1 MLLAYVRTRI
11 QQRFYFFAVTSVTE
25 GEKWEFNSSPYK
37 VLFFQKQ
44 RIVFNKT
51 TYRFQ
56 QNNVS
61 FSIKQ
66 RVVFNKTTCHFQ
78 QNNVSFSTKQRI
90 VFNKTT
96 CRFQA
101 NNVAFSTKQRV
112 VCKSSTPF
120 SFFTLRTTKSFFRR
134 LFGGLTHHKSK
145 QMFTNTYNKQNIN
158 LLYWTLWHLWQQKYK
173 NFFYVC
179 AHIRARGGK
188 QQLLTPETL
197 VLESPYRT
205 LFSPIHFHSFYS
217 LKCSG
222 HLIIFS
228 YLCPSFNPNR
238 SLNSE
243 QISLIWV

>member
-25 GEKWEFNSSPYK
+25 GEKWEFNSSPIRYCFSK
-37 VLFFQKQ
+37 NNVSFSTKQ
-44 RIVFNKT
+44 RVVFNKT

-66 RVVFNKTTCHFQ
+66 RVVF
-78 QNNVSFSTKQRI
+78 S
-90 VFNKTT
+90 KTT

-158 LLYWTLWHLWQQKYK
+158 LLYWTLWHLWQQKHK
-173 NFFYVC
+173 NFCYVC
-179 AHIRARGGK
+179 AHIRARGEK
-188 QQLLTPETL
+188 
-197 VLESPYRT
+197 
-205 LFSPIHFHSFYS
+205 
-217 LKCSG
+217 
-222 HLIIFS
+222 
-228 YLCPSFNPNR
+228 
-238 SLNSE
+238 
-243 QISLIWV
+243 